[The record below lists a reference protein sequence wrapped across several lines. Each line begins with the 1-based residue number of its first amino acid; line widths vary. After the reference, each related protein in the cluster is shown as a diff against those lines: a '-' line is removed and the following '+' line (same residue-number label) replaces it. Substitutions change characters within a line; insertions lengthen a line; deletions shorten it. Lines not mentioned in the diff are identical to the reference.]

1 MAHLTVLDPVAES
14 TIVRQS
20 LAARLGTLAGKRIW
34 FLDNQGQAWGQ
45 GPPHMNPLFQ
55 RWQERLSREFEI
67 KWDYVCTQQFT
78 SPFRHGKDKLEDIA
92 RSADAV
98 INGLACCG
106 SGTSAVIH
114 DAVQYELR
122 GVPSVSLVTDSVA
135 GHAKA
140 ATLKLGMADLPI
152 LVVSHNIH
160 MFSPVAPPEECAR
173 AADALYPALVAAL
186 LGKAS

>member
-1 MAHLTVLDPVAES
+1 MSHLTVLDPVAES
-14 TIVRQS
+14 TIVRQQ
-20 LAARLGTLAGKRIW
+20 LAPRLTIHAGNRIW
-34 FLDNQGQAWGQ
+34 FLDNQGQAWSE
-45 GPPHMNPLFQ
+45 GPPRMNPIFQ
-55 RWQERLSREFEI
+55 VWQERLSREHEI

-78 SPFRHGKDKLEDIA
+78 SPFRHGKEKLEEIA

-98 INGLACCG
+98 VNGLACCG

-114 DAVQYELR
+114 DAVRYELR

-140 ATLKLGMADLPI
+140 ATMKLGMTDLPV

-160 MFSPVAPPEECAR
+160 MFSPVATPEECAR
-173 AADALYPALVAAL
+173 AADALYPAMVAAL
-186 LGKAS
+186 LGKNP

>member
-1 MAHLTVLDPVAES
+1 MPYITVLDPVAES

-20 LAARLGTLAGKRIW
+20 LAPRLSAIAGKKIW
-34 FLDNQGQAWGQ
+34 FLDNQGQAWGE
-45 GPPHMNPLFQ
+45 GPPRMNPLFQ
-55 RWQERLSREFEI
+55 RWQERLSSEYEI

-78 SPFRHGKDKLEDIA
+78 SPFRHGKEKLEEIA
-92 RSADAV
+92 RGADAV

-140 ATLKLGMADLPI
+140 STMKLGMTDLPF
-152 LVVSHNIH
+152 LVVSHNVH
-160 MFSPVAPPEECAR
+160 MFSPVCTPEESIA

-186 LGKAS
+186 LGK